1 MLALTLPADPGVAVR
16 QQHFTNG
23 SVAFEVDALLLP
35 PPAAAL
41 QAAGQA
47 EEQGKLL
54 LELTSPEGGQQWTA
68 EQAVNLGPAGQ
79 AGACDAEQPAD
90 EAAQGGAAAAVP
102 QPVRGTL
109 RVLVEQ
115 PRLWWP
121 HDFGRQPL
129 YSLRVTYTP
138 GLQAGSSS
146 EGGGSAASPAAEAGP
161 APASEPSGA
170 ATDGGRAGGASD
182 SSGSGSMVSR
192 RIGLRR
198 VELVA
203 EPLPGGSGETF
214 FFRVNGQPVY
224 ARGAELQGKRAQ
236 QGMEG
241 GHSTAIA
248 GRHDSASPAPAASSA
263 LRHCLCCWTASDQSF
278 HCFSG
283 TCRCQ
288 RGASPSV

>member
-23 SVAFEVDALLLP
+23 SVALEVDALLLP

-54 LELTSPEGGQQWTA
+54 LELTSPEGGQRWTA
-68 EQAVNLGPAGQ
+68 EQAVSLGPAGQ
-79 AGACDAEQPAD
+79 AGVCDAEQPAD
-90 EAAQGGAAAAVP
+90 EAAPGGAAAAVP

-109 RVLVEQ
+109 RVLVDRPQ
-115 PRLWWP
+115 LWWP

-129 YSLRVTYTP
+129 YSLQVTYTP
-138 GLQAGSSS
+138 AQHV
-146 EGGGSAASPAAEAGP
+146 GGSGAASPAAEAVP
-161 APASEPSGA
+161 APAAEASGE
-170 ATDGGRAGGASD
+170 GASTSSS
-182 SSGSGSMVSR
+182 SSGSGSSSTVRR

-198 VELVA
+198 AELVT

-224 ARGAELQGKRAQ
+224 ARGGEPGRR
-236 QGMEG
+236 GMG
-241 GHSTAIA
+241 ARGVTAGLGYI
-248 GRHDSASPAPAASSA
+248 
-263 LRHCLCCWTASDQSF
+263 
-278 HCFSG
+278 
-283 TCRCQ
+283 
-288 RGASPSV
+288 